1 MIRAVPSI
9 RTIALALVCALTP
22 AAASAQQTPV
32 ARKGVALS
40 FVLEGV
46 VEMGGDRFG
55 ETVFEDGSRQTMRA
69 GQGGTG
75 AIGLELRPSVTSPL
89 SLRTTA
95 GFKFVTTAADNAD
108 ITLTR
113 VPLEALASWNFNP
126 DWRVGAGVSHHAR
139 IRFSGDDFADDV
151 AFDPATGFT
160 LELGWRWL
168 SLTWTR
174 IDYTDEFGNAYDASS
189 IGVSLSWARRM
200 SR

>member
-1 MIRAVPSI
+1 MVAV
-9 RTIALALVCALTP
+9 AFACALIP
-22 AAASAQQTPV
+22 SLASAQQTATSP
-32 ARKGVALS
+32 RSGLSLS

-46 VEMGGDRFG
+46 IEMGGDRFG
-55 ETVFEDGSRQTMRA
+55 ETVFEDGSTQTMRA

-75 AIGLELRPSVTSPL
+75 AIGLELRPSSTSPL

-113 VPLEALASWNFNP
+113 IPLEAVASWNFKP
-126 DWRVGAGVSHHAR
+126 DFRVGAGVSHHAR
-139 IRFSGDDFADDV
+139 IRFSGDDFAEDV
-151 AFDPATGFT
+151 EFDPATGFT
-160 LELGWRWL
+160 IEAGWRWL
-168 SLTWTR
+168 AVTWTG

-189 IGVSLSWARRM
+189 IGLSVSWVRRA